1 MNLQMLD
8 IWKFAKKNDYT
19 IVTKDSD
26 FNDLAV
32 YKGSPPKIIW
42 IKTGNCKVIDIENIL
57 KNNTSAIK
65 FFLDDSSSVVLEI

>member
-1 MNLQMLD
+1 MEIYN
-8 IWKFAKKNDYT
+8 YT

-57 KNNTSAIK
+57 KNNTSSIK
-65 FFLDDSSSVVLEI
+65 FFLDDPSGVVLEI